1 MCIYISKYIWYYRL
15 CRYTLYIHI
24 YLLAISS
31 CINAK
36 WGLSRLYSSLRKI
49 GAEIPFTFHP
59 LALGLFFWKLSSFF
73 LCYGCQHQFA
83 RLRSTLYTVYL
94 VWSENDL
101 HLHTSSDICMYR
113 LQVLDYGEN
122 LVLKNVPIIKFYYK
136 IKRIYIF
143 TNTRTILFVSDYTSS
158 APFCLFA
165 NNMKNETGVMVDR
178 HGLTFQKKCQWK
190 RHNPTLLF
198 RKPNNS
204 FYSLKNKH
212 NFIVFLVHF

>member
-1 MCIYISKYIWYYRL
+1 MDWNIACISINTWMCIYISKYIWYYRL

-83 RLRSTLYTVYL
+83 RLRSTLL
-94 VWSENDL
+94 E
-101 HLHTSSDICMYR
+101 SD
-113 LQVLDYGEN
+113 
-122 LVLKNVPIIKFYYK
+122 PK
-136 IKRIYIF
+136 I
-143 TNTRTILFVSDYTSS
+143 NCTILIWHVNCLILLGVALNIMSS
-158 APFCLFA
+158 FWVLCWEAF
-165 NNMKNETGVMVDR
+165 
-178 HGLTFQKKCQWK
+178 
-190 RHNPTLLF
+190 
-198 RKPNNS
+198 
-204 FYSLKNKH
+204 LK
-212 NFIVFLVHF
+212 

>member
-101 HLHTSSDICMYR
+101 HLHTSSDKCMYR
-113 LQVLDYGEN
+113 LQVLGKTWYTENCPDNQILLYQEN
-122 LVLKNVPIIKFYYK
+122 LHFHWHPYDSFCIRLYFFCSLLLVCQQHEKRDRSSNGRSARPHFPEKVP
-136 IKRIYIF
+136 
-143 TNTRTILFVSDYTSS
+143 
-158 APFCLFA
+158 
-165 NNMKNETGVMVDR
+165 MK
-178 HGLTFQKKCQWK
+178 KA
-190 RHNPTLLF
+190 
-198 RKPNNS
+198 
-204 FYSLKNKH
+204 
-212 NFIVFLVHF
+212 

>member
-1 MCIYISKYIWYYRL
+1 MDWNIACISINTWMCIYISKYIWYYRL

-83 RLRSTLYTVYL
+83 RLRSTLYSTVYL

-113 LQVLDYGEN
+113 LQVLDYREN
-122 LVLKNVPIIKFYYK
+122 LVLKNVPIIKFYY
-136 IKRIYIF
+136 IKLYQENLHFHWHPYDSFCIRLYF
-143 TNTRTILFVSDYTSS
+143 FCSLLLVCQQHEKRDRSNGRS
-158 APFCLFA
+158 ARPHFPEKVP
-165 NNMKNETGVMVDR
+165 MK
-178 HGLTFQKKCQWK
+178 KA
-190 RHNPTLLF
+190 
-198 RKPNNS
+198 
-204 FYSLKNKH
+204 
-212 NFIVFLVHF
+212 

>member
-1 MCIYISKYIWYYRL
+1 MLVTRNKQYILSFKKW
-15 CRYTLYIHI
+15 IHKSELLFFSRWNTYSCLFI
-24 YLLAISS
+24 IQSYSMYNIHMYLPAISS

-113 LQVLDYGEN
+113 LQVLDYRGKLGTEKCPDN
-122 LVLKNVPIIKFYYK
+122 Q
-136 IKRIYIF
+136 
-143 TNTRTILFVSDYTSS
+143 IL
-158 APFCLFA
+158 L
-165 NNMKNETGVMVDR
+165 
-178 HGLTFQKKCQWK
+178 
-190 RHNPTLLF
+190 
-198 RKPNNS
+198 
-204 FYSLKNKH
+204 
-212 NFIVFLVHF
+212 

>member
-1 MCIYISKYIWYYRL
+1 MEYCLHKYKYLESKYIWYYRL

-113 LQVLDYGEN
+113 LQTASPRLSGKLGTEKCPDNQILLQEQEN
-122 LVLKNVPIIKFYYK
+122 L
-136 IKRIYIF
+136 
-143 TNTRTILFVSDYTSS
+143 
-158 APFCLFA
+158 
-165 NNMKNETGVMVDR
+165 
-178 HGLTFQKKCQWK
+178 
-190 RHNPTLLF
+190 
-198 RKPNNS
+198 
-204 FYSLKNKH
+204 
-212 NFIVFLVHF
+212 HFH

>member
-1 MCIYISKYIWYYRL
+1 MHVTRWNIACISINTWMCIYIRKYIWYYRL

-83 RLRSTLYTVYL
+83 RLRSTLYTVKPSLIWKSFALTYIIR
-94 VWSENDL
+94 
-101 HLHTSSDICMYR
+101 HMYVKTASPR
-113 LQVLDYGEN
+113 LSGKLGTEKCPHNQILLYQEN
-122 LVLKNVPIIKFYYK
+122 L
-136 IKRIYIF
+136 
-143 TNTRTILFVSDYTSS
+143 
-158 APFCLFA
+158 
-165 NNMKNETGVMVDR
+165 
-178 HGLTFQKKCQWK
+178 
-190 RHNPTLLF
+190 
-198 RKPNNS
+198 
-204 FYSLKNKH
+204 
-212 NFIVFLVHF
+212 HFH